1 MHFARF
7 SFVIG
12 VLAPKGLLGNI
23 GGETNRF
30 FLCRQRRFFARR
42 AEVLFQAGI
51 DLAFVERV
59 HPCVEER
66 SFDGLLS
73 EGISRSYSNNG
84 CNGHFGDVALQGV
97 AKRGPA
103 DLTRDLELVA
113 GKAHVVKRL
122 EEMRC
127 M

>member
-1 MHFARF
+1 M
-7 SFVIG
+7 IG
-12 VLAPKGLLGNI
+12 VLAPKASLAILVV
-23 GGETNRF
+23 
-30 FLCRQRRFFARR
+30 RRIASSCAVSAGFFARR